1 VEVTE
6 SSVLLLPFTASS
18 VGVARRHLVS
28 DLIEAGVRASAV
40 TDAALVISE
49 LLSNALRHA
58 GPLPGSGLRVAWDLD
73 ADSVRISVSDGGGPS
88 RPEFG
93 EPTPTATGGRG
104 LRIVARLSRRW
115 GTLCD
120 DEGTTVWA
128 EVLVMP
134 LETVAVPAVAA
145 ESGLTGGSRGVH
157 PRGNGACP
165 VRARSGNSQLAHNT
179 ATWLPGARHGRV
191 RLVELNVSSRFHDD
205 HTIVTICGEIDL
217 YTAPRL
223 HSELA
228 GLLAEGMPPRVVI
241 DMSGV
246 EFCDSTGMNVLL
258 SCLRRA
264 RERGG
269 ELEIA
274 APKPAVRKI
283 LQVTGLD
290 SVFTLIE
297 DTDPKGLSRPKP
309 AVPQ

>member
-1 VEVTE
+1 M
-6 SSVLLLPFTASS
+6 
-18 VGVARRHLVS
+18 S
-28 DLIEAGVRASAV
+28 DLIEAGACASAV
-40 TDAALVISE
+40 TDAALVMSE

-58 GPLPGSGLRVAWDLD
+58 GPLPGSALRVAWDLD
-73 ADSVRISVSDGGGPS
+73 GDSVRVSVSDGGGS
-88 RPEFG
+88 TRPELG
-93 EPTPTATGGRG
+93 EPTPTTTGGRG
-104 LRIVARLSRRW
+104 LRIVAQLSRRW

-120 DEGTTVWA
+120 GEGATVWA

-134 LETVAVPAVAA
+134 LETVAVPAAAA
-145 ESGLTGGSRGVH
+145 ESGLTRPGPIAS
-157 PRGNGACP
+157 A
-165 VRARSGNSQLAHNT
+165 NSQLALNP
-179 ATWLPGARHGRV
+179 ATWLPGAGRGKV

-205 HTIVTICGEIDL
+205 HTVVTICGEIDL

-223 HSELA
+223 HSELT
-228 GLLAEGMPPRVVI
+228 GLLADGMPARVVI

-290 SVFTLIE
+290 SVFTLVE
-297 DTDPKGLSRPKP
+297 DTDPRGVSRPKP

>member
-1 VEVTE
+1 MEVTE
-6 SSVLLLPFTASS
+6 SSALLLPFTASS

-28 DLIEAGVRASAV
+28 DLIEAGVCASAV

-58 GPLPGSGLRVAWDLD
+58 EPLPGSSIRVAWDLD
-73 ADSVRISVSDGGGPS
+73 ADSVRLSVSDGGGPT
-88 RPEFG
+88 RPALG
-93 EPTPTATGGRG
+93 EPTVTTTGGRG

-128 EVLVMP
+128 EVRVMP
-134 LETVAVPAVAA
+134 LETMAVPAVAA
-145 ESGLTGGSRGVH
+145 ESGLTGGAR
-157 PRGNGACP
+157 PRSA
-165 VRARSGNSQLAHNT
+165 NSQLARNT
-179 ATWLPGARHGRV
+179 AIWLPDARHGKV
-191 RLVELNVSSRFHDD
+191 RLVELNVSSRLHDD

-228 GLLAEGMPPRVVI
+228 GLLVEGMPARVVI

-290 SVFTLIE
+290 SVFTLLE
-297 DTDPKGLSRPKP
+297 DTDPRGMSRPKP